1 MSTINL
7 SALKSTTA
15 GTPPTM
21 QSRDGVDR
29 GKFCRAWVSFGK
41 RLGDVSQYEIQSH
54 FNVLAVED
62 TAAGAF
68 TIQFK
73 NAMPTNRFAIAGTAS
88 QTTDQVMNMCLNE
101 TNAGTPP
108 MTTTSVN
115 IRTAVA
121 NTTNTDPNYVCV
133 YAYGDT

>member
-7 SALKSTTA
+7 SALKSITS
-15 GTPPTM
+15 GPPIM
-21 QSRDGVDR
+21 QSQNGVDR

-41 RLGDVSQYEIQSH
+41 RLGDVNQYEIQSH

-62 TAAGAF
+62 TAAGQF

-88 QTTDQVMNMCLNE
+88 QIQSQIMGMCLNASN
-101 TNAGTPP
+101 TAAPP

-115 IRTAVA
+115 IRTSVGS
-121 NTTNTDPNYVCV
+121 NTDSDPNYVCV
-133 YAYGDT
+133 YVYGDT

>member
-7 SALKSTTA
+7 SALKSITS
-15 GTPPTM
+15 GPPIM
-21 QSRDGVDR
+21 QSQNGVDR

-41 RLGDVSQYEIQSH
+41 RLGDIDQYEIQSH

-62 TAAGAF
+62 TAAGQF

-88 QTTDQVMNMCLNE
+88 QIATQVMNVCLNASN
-101 TNAGTPP
+101 TAAVP

-115 IRTAVA
+115 IRTVVA
-121 NTTNTDPNYVCV
+121 NTTDTDPNYVCV

>member
-7 SALKSTTA
+7 SALKSTTS
-15 GTPPTM
+15 GGCPTM

-29 GKFCRAWVSFGK
+29 GKFCRAWTSFGK
-41 RLGDVSQYEIQSH
+41 SMGDVNQYEIMSH

-62 TAAGAF
+62 TATGQF

-73 NAMPTNRFAIAGTAS
+73 NAIPTNRFAIAGTAS
-88 QTTDQVMNMCLNE
+88 QTAGEVMGMCLNASN
-101 TNAGTPP
+101 TAAVP

-115 IRTAVA
+115 IRTVVA
-121 NTTNTDPNYVCV
+121 NTTDTDPNYVCV

>member
-7 SALKSTTA
+7 SALKSITS
-15 GTPPTM
+15 GPPIM

-41 RLGDVSQYEIQSH
+41 RLGDVNQYEIQSH

-62 TAAGAF
+62 TAAGQF

-88 QTTDQVMNMCLNE
+88 QTATQVMNVCLNASN
-101 TNAGTPP
+101 TDAVP

-121 NTTNTDPNYVCV
+121 NITDTDPNYVCV

>member
-7 SALKSTTA
+7 SALKSITS
-15 GTPPTM
+15 GPPIM
-21 QSRDGVDR
+21 QSQNGVDR

-41 RLGDVSQYEIQSH
+41 NLGDVSVYEIQSH

-62 TAAGAF
+62 TAAGQF

-88 QTTDQVMNMCLNE
+88 QTTDQVMHMCLNE

-121 NTTNTDPNYVCV
+121 ACTNNDPIYVCA

>member
-15 GTPPTM
+15 STPPTM

-29 GKFCRAWVSFGK
+29 GKFCRAWVSFG
-41 RLGDVSQYEIQSH
+41 RNLGDATQYEIMSH

-62 TAAGAF
+62 TAAGQF

-88 QTTDQVMNMCLNE
+88 QTTDQVMNMCI
-101 TNAGTPP
+101 NASNTAATP

-121 NTTNTDPNYVCV
+121 DCADSDPNYVCV

>member
-7 SALKSTTA
+7 SALKSTTS
-15 GTPPTM
+15 GSPPIM

-29 GKFCRAWVSFGK
+29 GKFCRAWASFGK
-41 RLGDVSQYEIQSH
+41 SMGDVNQYEIMSH

-62 TAAGAF
+62 TAAGQF

-88 QTTDQVMNMCLNE
+88 QTAGQVMSMCLNE
-101 TNAGTPP
+101 SNAGTPP

-115 IRTAVA
+115 IRTAQA
-121 NTTNTDPNYVCV
+121 NNADTDPNYVCV
-133 YAYGDT
+133 YVYGDT

>member
-15 GTPPTM
+15 STPPTM

-41 RLGDVSQYEIQSH
+41 NLGDVNQYEIQSH

-62 TAAGAF
+62 TAAGQF

-88 QTTDQVMNMCLNE
+88 QTTDQVMNMCI
-101 TNAGTPP
+101 NASNTAATP

-121 NTTNTDPNYVCV
+121 ECADSDPNYVCV

>member
-7 SALKSTTA
+7 SALKSITS
-15 GTPPTM
+15 GPPIM

-41 RLGDVSQYEIQSH
+41 RLGDIDQYEIQSH

-62 TAAGAF
+62 TAAGQF

-88 QTTDQVMNMCLNE
+88 QTATQVMNVCLNASN
-101 TNAGTPP
+101 TDAVP

-121 NTTNTDPNYVCV
+121 NLTDTDPNYVCV

>member
-7 SALKSTTA
+7 SALKSTTS
-15 GTPPTM
+15 GPPIM

-41 RLGDVSQYEIQSH
+41 RLGDVDQYEIQSH

-62 TAAGAF
+62 TAAGQF

-73 NAMPTNRFAIAGTAS
+73 NAIPTNRFAIAGTAS
-88 QTTDQVMNMCLNE
+88 QIQSQVMGMCLNASN
-101 TNAGTPP
+101 TAAVP

-115 IRTAVA
+115 IRTSQA
-121 NTTNTDPNYVCV
+121 NNTDTDPNYVCV
-133 YAYGDT
+133 YVYGDT

>member
-7 SALKSTTA
+7 SALKSTTS
-15 GTPPTM
+15 GCPTM
-21 QSRDGVDR
+21 QSQNGVDR

-41 RLGDVSQYEIQSH
+41 SLGDVNQYEIQSH

-62 TAAGAF
+62 TAAGQF

-73 NAMPTNRFAIAGTAS
+73 NAIPTNRFAIAGTAS
-88 QTTDQVMNMCLNE
+88 QIQSQIMGMCI
-101 TNAGTPP
+101 NASNTASTP

-115 IRTAVA
+115 IRTSVGS
-121 NTTNTDPNYVCV
+121 NTDSDPNYVCV
-133 YAYGDT
+133 YVYGDT